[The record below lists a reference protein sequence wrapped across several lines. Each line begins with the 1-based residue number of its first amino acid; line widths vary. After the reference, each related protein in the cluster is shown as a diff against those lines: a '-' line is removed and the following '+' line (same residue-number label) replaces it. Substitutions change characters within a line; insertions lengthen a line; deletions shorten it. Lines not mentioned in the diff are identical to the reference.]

1 MSKREVKS
9 IDGFE
14 KELLSET
21 ERVELFISKNWVKVA
36 VVSVALVIVFV
47 AAYAVMKSRND
58 AKNAMM
64 NKFASAEG
72 AELEKVIAENS
83 TASGVEMARF
93 RHAAALIQKNDF
105 AGAAKEYAA
114 IADNADTDVQLRQ
127 VAAMAQAGVLEQD
140 KKIAEAAAAFTRIAD
155 NAAFSAGIKVQAG
168 CQAARLLIE
177 EKKFDAAKAMLQRM
191 IARKA
196 ASSDDIALYSWVSQC
211 EQMLTALE
219 NGDFAPAAPAKNAAA
234 KPAEKTAAKPAK
246 K

>member
-36 VVSVALVIVFV
+36 VISVIIVAVFV

-58 AKNAMM
+58 ARNALL
-64 NKFASAEG
+64 NKFASVEG
-72 AELEKVIAENS
+72 AELEKVIADNS
-83 TASGVEMARF
+83 NVAGVEMARL
-93 RHAAALIQKNDF
+93 RLAAELAGKKDF
-105 AGAAKEYAA
+105 AGAAKQYAA
-114 IADNADTDVQLRQ
+114 VADNADADFQIRQ
-127 VAAMAQAGVLEQD
+127 VAAMAQAGALEQD
-140 KKIAEAAAAFTRIAD
+140 KKISEAAAVFTKIAD
-155 NAAFSAGIKVQAG
+155 NTAFSAGVKAQAG

-177 EKKFDAAKAMLQRM
+177 EKKFDAAKAMLQRI

-196 ASSDDIALYSWVSQC
+196 AVSDDFALHTWVSQC

-219 NGDFAPAAPAKNAAA
+219 NGDF
-234 KPAEKTAAKPAK
+234 KPAK

>member
-36 VVSVALVIVFV
+36 VISVIVVAVFV
-47 AAYAVMKSRND
+47 AAYAVMKSRD
-58 AKNAMM
+58 EARNALL

-72 AELEKVIAENS
+72 AELEKVIADNS
-83 TASGVEMARF
+83 KAPGVEMARL
-93 RHAAALIQKNDF
+93 RRASELIAGKDF
-105 AGAAKEYAA
+105 AGAARQYAA
-114 IADNADTDVQLRQ
+114 VADNADADFQIRQ
-127 VAAMAQAGVLEQD
+127 VAAMAQAGTLEQD
-140 KKIAEAAAAFTRIAD
+140 NKIGEAAAVFTKIAD
-155 NAAFSAGIKVQAG
+155 NTAFSAGVKAQAG

-191 IARKA
+191 IARKSA
-196 ASSDDIALYSWVSQC
+196 VADDFAFHTWITQC

-219 NGDFAPAAPAKNAAA
+219 NGDF
-234 KPAEKTAAKPAK
+234 KPAK